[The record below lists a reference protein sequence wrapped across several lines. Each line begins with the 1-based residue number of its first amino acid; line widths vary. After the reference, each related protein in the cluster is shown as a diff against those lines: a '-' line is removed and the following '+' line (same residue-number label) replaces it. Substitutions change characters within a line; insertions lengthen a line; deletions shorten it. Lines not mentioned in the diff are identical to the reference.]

1 MLGAEKF
8 YEYWENFGFTSQTG
22 IELPGEQSGVFFN
35 KSDFISPSG
44 LVNLAVASFG
54 QRFTTTPIKL
64 ITALSAV
71 VNGGHLMEPYLV
83 QSVTDSDGNVISY
96 HEPTEVRQVISE
108 ETSATVRSILESV
121 VNDTGGTGKNAKV
134 DGYRIGGKTGS
145 SQNTD
150 SDDHIIVSFL
160 GFAPANDPQ
169 VVVLLAY
176 DWPQPAVSGGNTTAS
191 GTYISGGNM
200 AAPMAGELIAN
211 ILDYLGYQKTDTS
224 TTGVTVPNLMGSDLD
239 QAASRLSA
247 LGLNYKTSGE
257 GTVVTSQAPSGGSS
271 IPSGSTVVLYLGTER
286 PDETV
291 AMPDLTG
298 MTYDEAKA
306 KLESLGLYLNATGVE
321 GGTVFV
327 QTVDP
332 GALLE
337 VGTVVEVKFVDS
349 SELDDEGANDVP
361 FDE

>member
-1 MLGAEKF
+1 
-8 YEYWENFGFTSQTG
+8 
-22 IELPGEQSGVFFN
+22 
-35 KSDFISPSG
+35 
-44 LVNLAVASFG
+44 
-54 QRFTTTPIKL
+54 
-64 ITALSAV
+64 
-71 VNGGHLMEPYLV
+71 
-83 QSVTDSDGNVISY
+83 
-96 HEPTEVRQVISE
+96 
-108 ETSATVRSILESV
+108 
-121 VNDTGGTGKNAKV
+121 
-134 DGYRIGGKTGS
+134 
-145 SQNTD
+145 
-150 SDDHIIVSFL
+150 
-160 GFAPANDPQ
+160 
-169 VVVLLAY
+169 
-176 DWPQPAVSGGNTTAS
+176 
-191 GTYISGGNM
+191 M

-291 AMPDLTG
+291 PMPDLTG
-298 MTYDEAKA
+298 LTYDEAKA